1 MNNLNFSESWYV
13 MKLSP
18 IAVISIKPIA
28 VKGELIVVHKK
39 YVRMPKRKEKTIK
52 NPVIKLL
59 IWQ

>member
-1 MNNLNFSESWYV
+1 

-39 YVRMPKRKEKTIK
+39 YVRMPKRKANTIK